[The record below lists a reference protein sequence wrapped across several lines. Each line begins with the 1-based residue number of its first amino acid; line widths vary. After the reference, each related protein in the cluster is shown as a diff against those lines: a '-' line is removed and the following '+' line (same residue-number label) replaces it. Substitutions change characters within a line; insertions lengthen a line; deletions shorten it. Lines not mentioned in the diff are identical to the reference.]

1 MMVRCDGKVIFITGG
16 SSGIGKES
24 AAWLVR
30 EGAKVVLADI
40 NEAAGKEAASAFGAS
55 AIFLKHDVT
64 SESDWPA
71 NLEAARQHFG
81 RLDIVVNCAG
91 VVVTG
96 NPVDMPLND
105 WKRVFTINVDG
116 SFLCGKHAI
125 PLLAAHGGGQVIQ
138 FCSIASYSA
147 SPGLVG
153 YCASKAAVRS
163 LFRSQAKYCKE
174 AGNGV
179 RVNAVFPGPILTPMT
194 NNVLDGAMG
203 AGAHTQFT
211 PGQVS
216 PFGVLGAASDI
227 AAGVLFLASD
237 ESRYANGT
245 ELVLDGGT
253 TL

>member
-1 MMVRCDGKVIFITGG
+1 MGRCDGKIIYITGG
-16 SSGIGKES
+16 SSGIGRES

-30 EGAKVVLADI
+30 EGAKVALADI
-40 NEAAGKEAASAFGAS
+40 NEAAGKEAAAPFGDK

-64 SESDWPA
+64 READWA
-71 NLEAARQHFG
+71 AGLEAARKHFG
-81 RLDIVVNCAG
+81 KLDMVVNCAG

-96 NPVDMPLND
+96 NPVDMSLDD
-105 WKRVFTINVDG
+105 WNRVFRINVDG
-116 SFLCGKHAI
+116 SFLAGKHAI
-125 PLLAAHGGGQVIQ
+125 PVLAANGGGQLIQ

-147 SPGLVG
+147 SPALVG

-163 LFRSQAKYCKE
+163 LMRSQAKYCKE

-179 RVNAVFPGPILTPMT
+179 RVNGIFPGPILTPMT

-203 AGAHTQFT
+203 QGAHTQFK

-216 PFGVLGAASDI
+216 PFGVLGAAEDI
-227 AAGVLFLASD
+227 AAGVMFLASP
-237 ESRYANGT
+237 ESKYANGT

>member
-1 MMVRCDGKVIFITGG
+1 MGRCDGKVIYITGG
-16 SSGIGKES
+16 SSGIGRES

-40 NEAAGKEAASAFGAS
+40 NEAAGKEAAGPFGDS
-55 AIFLKHDVT
+55 AIFVRHDVT
-64 SESDWPA
+64 KEADW
-71 NLEAARQHFG
+71 AAGLDAAHRHFG
-81 RLDIVVNCAG
+81 RLDMVVNCAG

-96 NPVDMPLND
+96 NPVDMSLDD
-105 WKRVFTINVDG
+105 WNRVFRINVDG
-116 SFLCGKHAI
+116 SFLAGKHAI
-125 PLLAAHGGGQVIQ
+125 PALAANGGGQLIQ

-147 SPGLVG
+147 SPALVG

-163 LFRSQAKYCKE
+163 LMRSQAKYCKE
-174 AGNGV
+174 QQNGV
-179 RVNAVFPGPILTPMT
+179 RVNGIFPGPILTPMT

-203 AGAHTQFT
+203 QGAHTQFK

-216 PFGVLGAASDI
+216 PFGVLGAAEDI
-227 AAGVLFLASD
+227 AAGVMFLASP
-237 ESRYANGT
+237 ESKYANGT

>member
-1 MMVRCDGKVIFITGG
+1 MGRCEGKIVYITGG

-24 AAWLVR
+24 AAWLIR
-30 EGAKVVLADI
+30 EGARVALADI
-40 NEAAGKEAASAFGAS
+40 NEAAGKAVAAQFGDK

-64 SESDWPA
+64 SETDWA
-71 NLEAARQHFG
+71 ENLEKARAHFG
-81 RLDIVVNCAG
+81 KLDIIVNCAG

-96 NPVDMPLND
+96 GPVDMPLEN
-105 WKRVFTINVDG
+105 WNRVFRINVDG
-116 SFLCGKHAI
+116 SFLAGKYGI
-125 PLLAAHGGGQVIQ
+125 PALAQQGGGQIIQ

-147 SPGLVG
+147 SPGLIG

-163 LFRSQAKYCKE
+163 LYKSQAKYCKE
-174 AGNGV
+174 QQNGV
-179 RVNAVFPGPILTPMT
+179 RVNGIFPGPILTPMT

-203 AGAHTQFT
+203 AGAHEQFK

-216 PFGVLGAASDI
+216 PFGVLGAAEDI

-245 ELVLDGGT
+245 ELMLDGGT